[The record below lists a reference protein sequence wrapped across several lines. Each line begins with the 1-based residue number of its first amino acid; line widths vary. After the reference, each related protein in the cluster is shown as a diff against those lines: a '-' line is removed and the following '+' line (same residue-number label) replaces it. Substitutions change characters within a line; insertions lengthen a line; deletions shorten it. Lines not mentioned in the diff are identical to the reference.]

1 MAEEIKDK
9 DNVTETE
16 KKNEYVEVDK
26 NVVVE
31 TTFPDAEDVKFHSV
45 REDPFELY
53 NLYDPRGQEIFRRLP
68 PDVADATSAK
78 VAKLAKEPAGAR
90 VRFST
95 DSQYVLLKAVESSVG
110 RGSHM
115 TLIMSAGFDLYE
127 DTDADSRY
135 VKMFT
140 PPYKMENGYEQII
153 RFPDR
158 RRRFLTINFPIHS
171 VVSEVYIGLQ
181 EDAYLGAGKKYK
193 GDKPVV
199 VYGSSIVHGTAASR
213 PGQVYTNIL
222 SRYLDMDVVNLGFS
236 GNAKAEPAIMNYIAG
251 LDMSVFVYDY
261 DHNAPNADFLR
272 ETHKPGFDIVRSAQ
286 PDLPIIL
293 ITRPNVA
300 TNPGQAT
307 LRKNVVI
314 DTYRAA
320 RAAGD
325 KNVYYI
331 DGETFFLGKFEN
343 ECTVDG
349 VHPNDMG
356 FTFMADAIEAVIR
369 RALRNK

>member
-1 MAEEIKDK
+1 
-9 DNVTETE
+9 
-16 KKNEYVEVDK
+16 
-26 NVVVE
+26 
-31 TTFPDAEDVKFHSV
+31 
-45 REDPFELY
+45 
-53 NLYDPRGQEIFRRLP
+53 
-68 PDVADATSAK
+68 
-78 VAKLAKEPAGAR
+78 
-90 VRFST
+90 
-95 DSQYVLLKAVESSVG
+95 
-110 RGSHM
+110 
-115 TLIMSAGFDLYE
+115 
-127 DTDADSRY
+127 
-135 VKMFT
+135 
-140 PPYKMENGYEQII
+140 
-153 RFPDR
+153 
-158 RRRFLTINFPIHS
+158 
-171 VVSEVYIGLQ
+171 
-181 EDAYLGAGKKYK
+181 
-193 GDKPVV
+193 
-199 VYGSSIVHGTAASR
+199 
-213 PGQVYTNIL
+213 
-222 SRYLDMDVVNLGFS
+222 MDVVNLGFS